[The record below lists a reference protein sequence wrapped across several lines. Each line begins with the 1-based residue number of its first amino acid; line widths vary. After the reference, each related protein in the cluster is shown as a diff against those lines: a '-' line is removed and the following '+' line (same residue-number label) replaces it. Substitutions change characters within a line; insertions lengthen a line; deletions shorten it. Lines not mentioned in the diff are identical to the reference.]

1 MRKDDARLLD
11 IVLACREAGEFV
23 GGVSRERYLQDRKL
37 QTALCMELEIVGE
50 AAKAVSEEFKAAH
63 PEVPWRDI
71 VGLRNRIVHEYFR
84 LDLNVIWEIV
94 QKDLPVLL
102 QKVLPLVPPEEKP

>member
-11 IVLACREAGEFV
+11 IVLAAKEAQDFIRD
-23 GGVSRERYLQDRKL
+23 VSRDEYLANRVL
-37 QTALCMELEIVGE
+37 QNALCLELEIIGE
-50 AAKAVSEEFKAAH
+50 AARTVSEEFKTAH
-63 PEVPWRDI
+63 AEIPWRDI

-94 QKDLPVLL
+94 VRDLP
-102 QKVLPLVPPEEKP
+102 PLVKIIEPFVPPET